1 MKHLKHLLIP
11 LWLCLLLD
19 GISPFQARALASG
32 DQTNYEAIDE
42 YITARMRSDHIPGVA
57 LAIVKGDQIV
67 YLKGY
72 GRADQSGRPVTPQT
86 PFLIGSVTK
95 PFTALAVMQLV
106 EAGKVELDA
115 PVQRYIP
122 WFRTADP
129 KASAQTPA
137 LAPKRSAGASVTVRM
152 LINQTSGL
160 PQGPTMV
167 TWTWPDEVDAI
178 ERHVRLLANAKLV
191 SSPGQSFV
199 YSNANYVTLGMIL
212 QAVSGQSYED
222 YIRQHIF
229 TPLDMQHSYVSQKAA
244 MQDGMARGYRWWLG
258 FPIPVTLPYNR
269 ANLPAGFVI
278 SSAEDMAHFLIAQMN
293 GGRYW
298 DISVL
303 SPDGIA
309 LLQAEPPSGAYGMGW
324 ESVRID
330 GRRLINH
337 DGATGNYQC
346 SVFID
351 PEDRVGVFLAAN
363 AMSALDGLSSSRS
376 SASLGARSAPEIVRR
391 LLGGDKDITLLFSAL
406 ITTRGMAH
414 TVLNMAT
421 QRPMPRQG
429 LGQRRVALIVDLVV
443 LGLTGALILSLVRIP
458 EWYGQL
464 AMHGIA
470 SWSDL
475 AWRSG
480 LIAIL
485 HFACPLALLYVV
497 LKVPSWIMLVL
508 YQPDLVIW
516 LESVAAVVSL
526 KGLLEIALA
535 WRVFWQIH

>member
-1 MKHLKHLLIP
+1 MKAYRFFTQ
-11 LWLCLLLD
+11 WACLLLA
-19 GISPFQARALASG
+19 GMNLFQRNILASD

-86 PFLIGSVTK
+86 PFIIGSITK

-122 WFRTADP
+122 WFRVGDP
-129 KASAQTPA
+129 KASSQI
-137 LAPKRSAGASVTVRM
+137 TVRM
-152 LINQTSGL
+152 LIDQTSGL

-167 TWTWPDEVDAI
+167 TWTWPDEADAI
-178 ERHVRLLANAKLV
+178 EHHVRLLANARMT
-191 SSPGQSFV
+191 SPPGKSFT
-199 YSNANYVTLGMIL
+199 YSNANYVTLAMIM

-229 TPLDMQHSYVSQKAA
+229 TSLDMQHSYVSQEAA
-244 MQDGMARGYRWWLG
+244 MQDGMAMGYRWLFG
-258 FPIPVTLPYNR
+258 FPVPVTLPYNR
-269 ANLPAGFVI
+269 ANLPAGFII

-293 GGRYW
+293 GGRYRGS
-298 DISVL
+298 SVL

-309 LLQAEPPSGAYGMGW
+309 LLQTEPPSGNYGMGW

-337 DGATGNYQC
+337 DGATGNYQG
-346 SVFID
+346 SLFID
-351 PEDRVGVFLAAN
+351 PEAQVGVFIAAN
-363 AMSALDGLSSSRS
+363 AMSALDGVSSSRS
-376 SASLGARSAPEIVRR
+376 SSSLGASTAQELVRR
-391 LLGGDKDITLLFSAL
+391 LLGRDENNTFLVSAL

-414 TVLNMAT
+414 SVLNIAT
-421 QRPMPRQG
+421 HRPMPRPG
-429 LGQRRVALIVDLVV
+429 PGQRQVSLIIDLVI
-443 LGLTGALILSLVRIP
+443 LGLTGALILSLARIP

-475 AWRSG
+475 TGRIG

-485 HFACPLALLYVV
+485 HFAWPLTLLYVV

-526 KGLLEIALA
+526 EGLLEIALA
-535 WRVFWQIH
+535 WRVFW

>member
-1 MKHLKHLLIP
+1 MKAYTFFTQ
-11 LWLCLLLD
+11 WLCLLLA
-19 GISPFQARALASG
+19 GITPFQRNILANNDKS
-32 DQTNYEAIDE
+32 DFETIDE
-42 YITARMRSDHIPGVA
+42 YVTAQMRSARIPGLA

-86 PFLIGSVTK
+86 PFLIGSITK

-129 KASAQTPA
+129 KASAQI
-137 LAPKRSAGASVTVRM
+137 TVRM
-152 LINQTSGL
+152 LIDQTSGL

-167 TWTWPDEVDAI
+167 TWTWPDEADAI
-178 ERHVRLLANAKLV
+178 ERHVRLLANTKLV
-191 SSPGQSFV
+191 FPPGQGFT
-199 YSNANYVTLGMIL
+199 YSNGNYVTLGMIV

-229 TPLDMQHSYVSQKAA
+229 TPLDMQHSYVSQEAA

-258 FPIPVTLPYNR
+258 FPIPVTLPDNR
-269 ANLPAGFVI
+269 ANLPAGFAI

-293 GGRYW
+293 GGRYRNS
-298 DISVL
+298 SVL
-303 SPDGIA
+303 SPEEIA
-309 LLQAEPPSGAYGMGW
+309 LMQAEPPPGTYSLGW

-330 GRRLINH
+330 GRRLINF
-337 DGATGNYQC
+337 DGATGNYQA
-346 SVFID
+346 SLFID
-351 PEDRVGVFLAAN
+351 PEAQVGVFVAAN

-376 SASLGARSAPEIVRR
+376 TASLGARSVPEIVRR
-391 LLGGDKDITLLFSAL
+391 LLSGDKDITILFSAL

-414 TVLNMAT
+414 SVLNIAT
-421 QRPMPRQG
+421 DRTMPSQG
-429 LGQRRVALIVDLVV
+429 LGQRRVALIVDLVILV
-443 LGLTGALILSLVRIP
+443 LTGALILSLVRIP
-458 EWYGQL
+458 EWYGLL
-464 AMHGIA
+464 AQHGIPN
-470 SWSDL
+470 WSDL
-475 AWRSG
+475 AWRIG
-480 LIAIL
+480 PIAIL
-485 HFACPLALLYVV
+485 HFAWPLALLYVV

-535 WRVFWQIH
+535 WQVFWQIH

>member
-1 MKHLKHLLIP
+1 MKAYTSFVQ
-11 LWLCLLLD
+11 WLCLLLA
-19 GISPFQARALASG
+19 GMIPFHRNILANS
-32 DQTNYEAIDE
+32 DQSDYQTIDE
-42 YITARMRSDHIPGVA
+42 YVTAQMRSARIPGVA
-57 LAIVKGDQIV
+57 LAIVKGNQIL
-67 YLKGY
+67 YLRGY

-122 WFRTADP
+122 WFHVADP
-129 KASAQTPA
+129 KASTQI
-137 LAPKRSAGASVTVRM
+137 TVRM

-167 TWTWPDEVDAI
+167 TWTWPDQPDAI
-178 ERHVRLLANAKLV
+178 ERHVRFLADLKLDFP
-191 SSPGQSFV
+191 PGQKFG
-199 YSNANYVTLGMIL
+199 YSNGNFATLGMIV
-212 QAVSGQSYED
+212 QAVSGESYED
-222 YIRQHIF
+222 YLRQHIF
-229 TPLDMQHSYVSQKAA
+229 APLDMRNSFVSQEKAT
-244 MQDGMARGYRWWLG
+244 QHGMAMGYRWLLG
-258 FPIPVTLPYNR
+258 FPIPVTLPFNR
-269 ANLPAGFVI
+269 ANLPAGFAI

-293 GGRYW
+293 GGRYR
-298 DISVL
+298 DVSML
-303 SPDGIA
+303 SPEGIA

-337 DGATGNYQC
+337 DGATGNYQ
-346 SVFID
+346 SSLFID
-351 PEDRVGVFLAAN
+351 PQERVGVFVVAN

-376 SASLGARSAPEIVRR
+376 SASLGARSVPETARR
-391 LLGGDKDITLLFSAL
+391 LLSGDADITLLFSAL

-414 TVLNMAT
+414 TVLDMTTN
-421 QRPMPRQG
+421 RPTPSQG
-429 LGQRRVALIVDLVV
+429 PGQRRVSLIVDLVV
-443 LGLTGALILSLVRIP
+443 LLLTGALILALVRIP

-470 SWSDL
+470 SWSNL

-485 HFACPLALLYVV
+485 HFAWPLALLYVV
-497 LKVPSWIMLVL
+497 LKVPSWIVLVL
-508 YQPDLVIW
+508 YQPDLVVW
-516 LESVAAVVSL
+516 LELMAAAVFI
-526 KGLLEIALA
+526 KGLIQIALT
-535 WRVFWQIH
+535 WQVFWQIH